1 MFSLSVVETVV
12 MRKAHG
18 RLILKSQQKVVKN
31 RCLLSKIAVFLAEHY
46 NLDIS
51 IFRLAI
57 LTSRPT
63 AHLGRAAFAAF
74 ERFAA
79 GKSSAEGQLCRPE
92 H

>member
-31 RCLLSKIAVFLAEHY
+31 RRLLSKTAVFLAEHY
-46 NLDIS
+46 NLEIS
-51 IFRLAI
+51 NFRLAI

-79 GKSSAEGQLCRPE
+79 GKSSAEGRLCRPE